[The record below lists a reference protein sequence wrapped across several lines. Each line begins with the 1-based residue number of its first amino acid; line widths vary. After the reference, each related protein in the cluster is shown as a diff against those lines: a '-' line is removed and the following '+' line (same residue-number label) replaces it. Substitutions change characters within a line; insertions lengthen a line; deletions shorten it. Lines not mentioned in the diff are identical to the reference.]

1 MSRLATI
8 AAATAERWPIPDR
21 LSRAGIAMMVEQT
34 RRKLSAE
41 RDPDPGFA
49 DGMAAF
55 PIAQHTDAANAQHY
69 EVPAAFFGIVLGPHR
84 KYSCCLYET
93 GGETLAE
100 AEERA
105 LSETADHA
113 ALANGQEILEL
124 GCGWGSLTLFM
135 AARFPGSRITAVSN
149 SASQRAYIEA
159 QAAQRGLAN
168 IRVITAD
175 MNDFQTGG
183 RFDRIVSV
191 EMFEHMAN
199 WRPLLAR
206 MRGWLRPEGLAM
218 IHIFTHRHAPYRF
231 DIGDEA
237 DWIAQHFFTGG
248 IMPSRGLM
256 RHFPDLFTVT
266 EAWTWSGTHYQRTAE
281 DWLRNF
287 DANRVAIRSILKPV
301 YGSEVAL
308 WERRDCS
315 AMPAAPNGVSRI
327 TGWHRR
333 RRARPTPKTSG
344 THGP

>member
-34 RRKLSAE
+34 RRRLAAE
-41 RDPDPGFA
+41 RDPDQGFA

-55 PIAQHTDAANAQHY
+55 PIAQHTEAANAQHY
-69 EVPAAFFGIVLGPHR
+69 EVPAAFFGTVLGPHR
-84 KYSCCLYET
+84 KYSCCLYAT
-93 GGETLAE
+93 GSETLAA
-100 AEERA
+100 AEQAA

-113 ALANGQEILEL
+113 ALANGQQILEL

-135 AARFPGSRITAVSN
+135 AARFPASHITAVSN

-159 QAAQRGLAN
+159 QAAERGLQN
-168 IRVITAD
+168 LRVITAD
-175 MNDFQTGG
+175 MNDFDTSVT
-183 RFDRIVSV
+183 FDRIVSV

-206 MRGWLRPEGLAM
+206 MRGWLQSDGAAM

-231 DIGDEA
+231 NVGDEA

-256 RHFPDLFTVT
+256 QHFPDLFTVA
-266 EAWTWSGTHYQRTAE
+266 EEWNWSGTHYQRTAE
-281 DWLRNF
+281 DWLHNF
-287 DANRVAIRSILKPV
+287 DANRGAIRSILKPV
-301 YGSEVAL
+301 YGSDVAL
-308 WERRDCS
+308 WERRWRLFFL
-315 AMPAAPNGVSRI
+315 ATAGLFGHAGGAEWGVTHYRLVPAAIGR
-327 TGWHRR
+327 
-333 RRARPTPKTSG
+333 
-344 THGP
+344 